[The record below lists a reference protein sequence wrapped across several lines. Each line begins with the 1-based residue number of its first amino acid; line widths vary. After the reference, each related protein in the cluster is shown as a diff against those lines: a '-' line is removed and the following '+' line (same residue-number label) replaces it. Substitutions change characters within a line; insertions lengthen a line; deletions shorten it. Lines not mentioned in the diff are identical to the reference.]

1 MQNQSGTLYIVT
13 TPIGNLKDITLR
25 ALDILK
31 KVDIIA
37 CEDTR
42 VTSKLLKRYNIHKEL
57 LSYFEHN
64 KTKRGPQLIKVL
76 KEGKSVALVTDAGTP
91 GICDPGY
98 YVIKLAEKQNIPMT
112 VIPGPSAL
120 LTALTLSGYPSD
132 KFVFEGYMPRK
143 KSKRR
148 KILEQLKDEE
158 RTVIF
163 YESPHR
169 IIKSLK
175 DIDEVLGKRE
185 ICCLRELTKK
195 FEEVIKDNAA
205 GIIEHFKNKKPKGE
219 FVLVL

>member
-1 MQNQSGTLYIVT
+1 VQNQSGTLYIVT

>member
-1 MQNQSGTLYIVT
+1 
-13 TPIGNLKDITLR
+13 
-25 ALDILK
+25 
-31 KVDIIA
+31 
-37 CEDTR
+37 
-42 VTSKLLKRYNIHKEL
+42 
-57 LSYFEHN
+57 
-64 KTKRGPQLIKVL
+64 
-76 KEGKSVALVTDAGTP
+76 
-91 GICDPGY
+91 
-98 YVIKLAEKQNIPMT
+98 
-112 VIPGPSAL
+112 
-120 LTALTLSGYPSD
+120 
-132 KFVFEGYMPRK
+132 MPRK